1 MVLWSRVGDKRS
13 VCVMLSPKLKDNNV
27 KVRRYGDQGRRYGDQ
42 GSDGKSGEGLC
53 VLMSPIVRYVSLKRG
68 ISKMRWMI

>member
-27 KVRRYGDQGRRYGDQ
+27 KVRRYGDQ